1 MKKIR
6 FIILA
11 ALLIF
16 TAAFQGRVM
25 AQEKSKEEIER
36 EMRIKEEFD
45 AQKKAIAKQKID
57 QEEFLK
63 EMQSKNEEI
72 REAMKEAR
80 EQFEASDKYRD
91 ALHFYYKGDPSRSVD
106 EAFDGNNFMFIPGFE
121 SFRMNPYNSD
131 SESSSLTYSRNVK
144 ENSFN
149 KNFSFDV
156 EPTVKNVVMAIN
168 GNCKAGEIKIKIIMP
183 GGKVYSDIMID
194 ESGNLNWK
202 KSFMLSEDENREKSG
217 EWKFQVNAS
226 KATGFFR
233 ISLQTY

>member
-6 FIILA
+6 FLILS

-16 TAAFQGRVM
+16 TVAFTGRVV

-63 EMQSKNEEI
+63 EMQSQNEEI

-80 EQFEASDKYRD
+80 EQLEASDKYRD
-91 ALHFYYKGDPSRSVD
+91 AMQFYYKGDPSRPLG
-106 EAFDGNNFMFIPGFE
+106 ETFDGNNFMFIPGLE
-121 SFRMNPYNSD
+121 SFRMNHYNSD
-131 SESSSLTYSRNVK
+131 NESSSLTYSRNVK
-144 ENSFN
+144 EKSFN
-149 KNFSFDV
+149 KSFGFDV

-168 GNCKAGEIKIKIIMP
+168 GNCKAGEIRIKIVMP
-183 GGKVYSDIMID
+183 DNKVYSDIMID
-194 ESGNLNWK
+194 EFGNLNWK
-202 KSFMLSEDENREKSG
+202 KSFMISEEENKEKSG
-217 EWKFQVNAS
+217 EWKFQINAS